1 MTRSLLAVLAVAATA
16 AAAPG
21 AAQAPPVTLAVHSVL
36 DASRAFTRDEFA
48 GRISSGAAGELVT
61 VLGKACPRNI
71 ETSIAGATTAQGGSW
86 EAQAGGARTKIVYR
100 ARWDGRF
107 SEPVT
112 VWSPIFLNAAR
123 AGPRSVVVFV
133 DTSNAFQDLRRKY
146 IQLQRFNRAT
156 GKWSLYKRARLKL
169 NTNDGIQP
177 YNFRFTFTQLARG
190 ATVRAYVPRTTAA
203 PCYLA
208 RASEKITLS

>member
-1 MTRSLLAVLAVAATA
+1 MKRVLLAILAVAAA
-16 AAAPG
+16 AVAP
-21 AAQAPPVTLAVHSVL
+21 ATAQAPPVTLAVHSVL
-36 DASRAFTRDEFA
+36 DASGDFTRDEFA

-71 ETSIAGATTAQGGSW
+71 ETSIAGATTIQGGGW
-86 EAQAGGARTKIVYR
+86 EAEAGGARTKIVYR
-100 ARWDGRF
+100 ARWEGRF

-112 VWSPIFLNAAR
+112 VWSPIFLNIAR
-123 AGPRSVVVFV
+123 AGSRSVVVFV

-146 IQLQRFNRAT
+146 VQLQRFNRAT

-177 YNFRFTFTQLARG
+177 YNFRVTFTQLARG
-190 ATVRAYVPRTTAA
+190 ATVRAYVPRKTAA

-208 RASEKITLS
+208 RASDKITLS